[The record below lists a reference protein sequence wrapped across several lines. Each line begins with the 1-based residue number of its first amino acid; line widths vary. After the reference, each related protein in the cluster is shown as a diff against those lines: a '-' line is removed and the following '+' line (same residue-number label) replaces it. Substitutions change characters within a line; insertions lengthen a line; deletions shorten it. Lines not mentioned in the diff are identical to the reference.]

1 MWLEVLTD
9 DWIQVE
15 YVLSKLYLVFDEFFF
30 WKRRKW
36 PIYVYNIYSYWTQK
50 QVLLEFCQENSDE
63 NISMIEQ
70 EWSTLWLL

>member
-15 YVLSKLYLVFDEFFF
+15 YVLSKLYLVFDDFFF
-30 WKRRKW
+30 EKEENDQSMY
-36 PIYVYNIYSYWTQK
+36 IIDSYWTQK

>member
-50 QVLLEFCQENSDE
+50 QVLLEFC
-63 NISMIEQ
+63 
-70 EWSTLWLL
+70 